1 MINPTE
7 VIEMTTTAYV
17 SQFVYGVSKYYN
29 SDFFVSEVRL
39 KIMFQNKYVKK
50 DYQSAIH
57 PFKVVV
63 IK

>member
-7 VIEMTTTAYV
+7 VIEITTTAYV

-29 SDFFVSEVRL
+29 ADFFVREVWL
-39 KIMFQNKYVKK
+39 KRMYENEYARQ

-57 PFKVVV
+57 PFKAVV
-63 IK
+63 IQ